1 MYRDVKAIE
10 KSLLKNYA
18 SVECVVAHQKTS
30 QKEQKRKKYTK
41 VFSHK
46 LGPFIALGK
55 KEKNIY
61 LYTHT
66 QYKRGINNN
75 SWFPTFC
82 EISQVCIRFFLLQLS
97 FLYMWLETSFVAVS
111 LAASSWPCWPPWGR
125 GTRHRRQKRTQS
137 GA

>member
-1 MYRDVKAIE
+1 MYRDVKTIE

-41 VFSHK
+41 VF
-46 LGPFIALGK
+46 LTNLDLLLLLGK
-55 KEKNIY
+55 GKKISC

-82 EISQVCIRFFLLQLS
+82 EISQFSSLHQILPPPAFFS
-97 FLYMWLETSFVAVS
+97 ICVD
-111 LAASSWPCWPPWGR
+111 R
-125 GTRHRRQKRTQS
+125 D
-137 GA
+137 